1 MRAYSLLLPRSYC
14 PKQPCRKG
22 PGGRGDAYQSRV
34 LTPAAIAAWS
44 SRMAC
49 LLVVV
54 RHGETVDNVNGII
67 QGQSH
72 GKLTAQGEAQC
83 QLLAKRLSTQRFHR
97 VYCSDL
103 QRTVDTLSCVSPSAF
118 LTDPVYTPLLRE
130 RACGDLEGKPLS
142 VLRPGSVSSRAW
154 RPDNG
159 GESWED
165 VRVRAHVFLDTTLRE
180 VSTTD
185 ERVLAITHGGFINE
199 LLAAAGVR
207 SSAGRAGNTAVY
219 ELSLRRRKSGHPAA
233 ALIVDND
240 TSHLPQGLITAGR
253 NA

>member
-1 MRAYSLLLPRSYC
+1 
-14 PKQPCRKG
+14 
-22 PGGRGDAYQSRV
+22 
-34 LTPAAIAAWS
+34 
-44 SRMAC
+44 MAC

-54 RHGETVDNVNGII
+54 RHGETVDNVNGVI

-72 GKLTAQGEAQC
+72 GKLTAHGVVQC
-83 QLLAKRLSTQRFHR
+83 QLLGKRLSTQRFHR

-118 LTDPVYTPLLRE
+118 LTEPVYTPLLRE

-142 VLRPGSVSSRAW
+142 VLRAGSVSSRAW

-165 VRVRAHVFLDTTLRE
+165 VRVRAHAFLDMTLRE
-180 VSTTD
+180 ASTTDED

-219 ELSLRRRKSGHPAA
+219 ELSLRRGKSGHPTGA

-240 TSHLPQGLITAGR
+240 TSHLPQELITAGR